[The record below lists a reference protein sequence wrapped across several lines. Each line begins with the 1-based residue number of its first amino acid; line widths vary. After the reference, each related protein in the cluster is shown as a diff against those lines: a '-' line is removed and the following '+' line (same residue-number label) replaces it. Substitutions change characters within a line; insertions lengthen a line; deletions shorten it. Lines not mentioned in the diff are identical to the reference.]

1 MGWAWRRRS
10 RMRLPREV
18 QPASVPSS
26 ATWAETWRNVA
37 APTLLGLLV
46 GGVWQWQIQPS
57 LSYGV
62 PNPVQA
68 SLLLMLLCSPL
79 MHHFLTPHPFGLWKE
94 YALGVALLGG
104 FFLCL
109 DVRFRGFVC
118 GGYLAVVVWIWVS
131 TSWWRFHLPPFR
143 LAIWHTFGVNIGA
156 LGGSLIMFGLVA

>member
-1 MGWAWRRRS
+1 MWAGHGEGGHGCDFHGGSTSLRS
-10 RMRLPREV
+10 IVSDLGGNMA
-18 QPASVPSS
+18 QC
-26 ATWAETWRNVA
+26 A

-104 FFLCL
+104 FFSF
-109 DVRFRGFVC
+109 VWMSGFEGLFV
-118 GGYLAVVVWIWVS
+118 GVTLRLSSGY
-131 TSWWRFHLPPFR
+131 
-143 LAIWHTFGVNIGA
+143 G
-156 LGGSLIMFGLVA
+156 